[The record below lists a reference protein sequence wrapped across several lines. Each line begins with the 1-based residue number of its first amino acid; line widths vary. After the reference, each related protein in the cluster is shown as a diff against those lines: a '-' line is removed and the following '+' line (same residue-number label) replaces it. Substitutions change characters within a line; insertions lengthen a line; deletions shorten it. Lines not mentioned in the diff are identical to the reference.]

1 LPARLPLSTRSTMAS
16 LMVTLFLLTASVS
29 HSQQPSSRIPDS
41 IDEQNLVTLKG
52 NVPAQARPQNDRG
65 EVQGSLPMERM
76 ILVLKRSDA
85 QEKSLQAVI
94 GAMHDPKSAQFHKW
108 LTPAQFGKL
117 YGPSDVDIAKLT
129 QWLSGHGF
137 QVNRIA
143 QGRGSIEFSGT
154 ANTVASAFHTQI
166 HSYMVKG
173 EQRYANASNPQIPA
187 ALTPVVAGVLS
198 LHNFV
203 KQSSARILGKAVANS
218 GKTAPAQ
225 GTVRTKSE
233 LVYQP
238 SLTQPNLTKPNFTNS
253 GSNYVGPGDLWT
265 IYNATSLITASNS
278 PINGTGQTIAIV
290 GRSDIAM
297 DDLTGF
303 RTKLLPA
310 PYASTLPFTQIQ
322 NGPDP
327 GISGEDAL
335 EQTLDVEYSSA
346 LAPGAQIDLVVSG
359 STNSTDGVDLSALYI
374 VDNNLA
380 PVMSTSYGACE
391 ALMGTGNAFYNSL
404 WEQATAQGITPMVS
418 TGDNGSAG
426 CDIVGPSGN
435 DNVPYVA
442 DEGLEVSGLA
452 STPYNV
458 AVGGNEFSDDSNT
471 YWNPNNSS
479 SPAPFTSALSY
490 VPEMVWNESCSPLVC
505 GNAGAD
511 IAAGSGGASG
521 CFTPTLDANNNII
534 ACSGGYAAP
543 DWQVG
548 VAGLPTDKMRHL
560 PDVSLTAASH
570 DGYMIC
576 YEGSC
581 DFGEFAVVGGTS
593 ASSPSF
599 AGIMALVNQKTGS
612 RQGQANY
619 TLYKLAGSQFGTT
632 AAPNTSQLAAC
643 NATNGNTVDPSCI
656 FQDVTTGTNAVP
668 CDGGTF
674 NCSSTTVGT
683 YGVLTGYAAGTG
695 YDSATGLGSVN
706 VTNLVNHWNDVALSP
721 TSTTLALGTTNSTFG
736 SPISIGITVKPQ
748 TGSATPTG
756 TVALLTDSTLPGA
769 SGAGTVPLT
778 NGSYNSTIS
787 SLPGGTYHVSARY
800 GGDGEFAS
808 STSSGSAITV
818 GPAGSS
824 VTLGITGYD
833 PITNTAVSGTPV
845 PYGSVIAASVQLN
858 GASGQVAPSGTVSFF
873 SGKTKLTDVASAADG
888 TAAYSVTGYGLG
900 TYSWSASY
908 GGNSNYNAS
917 TSSPIAFV
925 VGQATTRL
933 KLLTSTSFVVGANTV
948 KVTAVV
954 SDDSLLANP
963 TGNVIFS
970 VNGTAAGTV
979 AVAPYTDPS
988 TRASAASATF
998 TVASSSLVAGA
1009 NTLTASYSGDGNYI
1023 SSSSPSVSV
1032 GYSAVAAVNTIALTA
1047 TPAAVS
1053 TNQTVT
1059 LAAAV
1064 TTGGIAAT
1072 AGTVNFFDGTQ
1083 LLGTAQVAGSNPA
1096 KGHTT
1101 GTAALTTILA
1111 PGTHALTAIY
1121 AGVLAAPAA
1130 VTSSVATMTVT
1141 GSLPS
1146 TVAVA
1151 ATANVAD
1158 PHNYDLSGTVSG
1170 YGFKAPTGTV
1180 DFAETSVVD
1189 GLGTATI
1196 DASSTRHSLLAPTVF
1211 NSGDATG
1218 ADPFQSVIADFN
1230 GDGIPDMA
1238 TANASFSEGTMSVM
1252 LGNGDGTFKIPV
1264 TYTSGI
1270 FSEAILTG
1278 DFNNDGVVDLAVT
1291 AQYNNVGT
1299 SGAVSIYL
1307 GNGDGT
1313 FQPQIVL
1320 NFTGFPDSSV
1330 VADFNHDG
1338 VLDIAA
1344 VEYYPLQFS
1353 VAFGNG
1359 DGTFQTPVDYPIT
1372 ASDYSA
1378 YYMAGGDFN
1387 GDGAM
1392 DLVEANAYDNNLG
1405 IFLNNG
1411 DGTFSLKAYINSID
1425 PQWISVA
1432 DVNGDGKADLLVAN
1446 YGNETMGVLLGNGDG
1461 TFKDEVNYP
1470 LDGYPQSLAV
1480 ADMDG
1485 DGKPDVAAAYF
1496 YPSIGVGILK
1506 GKGDGTFGASVDYPT
1521 GQLNSIGVTLADLN
1535 GDGTPDLISSDG
1547 NSQDNPAQ
1555 NLAVLLNVTQSKAS
1569 LTDVAVAGPTS
1580 VQQEIQGV
1588 YAGNPN
1594 YGASSSAGIYVT
1606 GSGVAAQ
1613 PAILWSPASQWGVGV
1628 ALGPNI
1634 LNAAV
1639 NGNIAGSFSYTAQSG
1654 SGGAAN
1660 INSASTLTAGTYT
1673 LTATFTPVDTTDYLT
1688 ATASRTIVVQQA
1700 DFAVETGASSLT
1712 LVAGSSGTVTVSVP
1726 ALYGFSGT
1734 VAIAGGSS
1742 LPGGF
1747 TVTASPATVTAGGS
1761 STVTIQTTGL
1771 SGSTA
1776 NVSPHNDWNR
1786 LIAGGGIALSCLLI
1800 LPVARRRKS
1809 VWMTTVALVGVLG
1822 VLSGCGG
1829 SGFSTATVALSS
1841 SASKAASGS
1850 SITLTATVSSHHHMP
1865 GGNVTFYNGTT
1876 ALGAPVTVVNNAAT
1890 LSVTSLPVGLNS
1902 LTAVYSGDS
1911 HDSTATSAAIAELVT
1926 GQTAVEIDGTS
1937 GSVTHATTVQITLQ

>member
-1 LPARLPLSTRSTMAS
+1 
-16 LMVTLFLLTASVS
+16 
-29 HSQQPSSRIPDS
+29 
-41 IDEQNLVTLKG
+41 
-52 NVPAQARPQNDRG
+52 
-65 EVQGSLPMERM
+65 MERM

-85 QEKSLQAVI
+85 QEKSLQAAI
-94 GAMHDPKSAQFHKW
+94 EAMHDPKSAQFHKW

-117 YGPSDVDIAKLT
+117 YGPSDADIAKLT

-137 QVNRIA
+137 QVNRVA

-166 HSYMVKG
+166 HSYLVKG
-173 EQRYANASNPQIPA
+173 EQHYANATNPQIPA

-203 KQSSARILGKAVANS
+203 KQSSARILGRAVASS
-218 GKTAPAQ
+218 GKTSAAPAQ

-233 LVYQP
+233 LVFHSYGA
-238 SLTQPNLTKPNFTNS
+238 KPNFTNS
-253 GSNYVGPGDLWT
+253 GSNYVAPGDLWT
-265 IYNATSLITASNS
+265 IYNVTPLIMAGSARVD
-278 PINGTGQTIAIV
+278 GAGQTIAIV
-290 GRSDIAM
+290 GRSDISL

-303 RTKLLPA
+303 RTNLLPA

-327 GISGEDAL
+327 GINDDSL

-359 STNSTDGVDLSALYI
+359 STNTTDGVDLSAQYI

-380 PVMSTSYGACE
+380 PVMSTSYGLCE

-418 TGDNGSAG
+418 TGDNGSAA
-426 CDIVGPSGN
+426 CDIVGPSG
-435 DNVPYVA
+435 DDALAYVA
-442 DEGLEVSGLA
+442 DEGLEVNGLA
-452 STPYNV
+452 STPYNI
-458 AVGGNEFSDDSNT
+458 AVGGNEFGDDSST
-471 YWNPNNSS
+471 YWNANNSS

-505 GNAGAD
+505 GNAGAE
-511 IAAGSGGASG
+511 IAAGSGGVSG
-521 CFTPTLDANNNII
+521 CFTPTFDANNNII

-543 DWQVG
+543 DWQVA
-548 VAGLPTDKMRHL
+548 VAGLPTDKKRHL
-560 PDVSLTAASH
+560 PDVSLTAAGH
-570 DGYMIC
+570 DGYLVCI
-576 YEGSC
+576 EGSC
-581 DFGEFAVVGGTS
+581 DSGEFAVVGGTS

-632 AAPNTSQLAAC
+632 AAPNSSQLAAC

-668 CDGGTF
+668 CDGGTL

-683 YGVLTGYAAGTG
+683 YGVLTDFAAGTG

-706 VTNLVNHWNDVALSP
+706 VTNLVNHWSDVALSP
-721 TSTTLALGTTNSTFG
+721 TSTTLALGAATSTFG
-736 SPISIGITVKPQ
+736 SPVTIAVAVKPQ
-748 TGSATPTG
+748 TGSTTPTG
-756 TVALLTDSTLPGA
+756 NVSLLTDSTLPGA
-769 SGAGTVPLT
+769 SGAGSVTLT

-800 GGDGEFAS
+800 SGDAEFAS
-808 STSSGSAITV
+808 STSSASAITV
-818 GPAGSS
+818 APTNSS
-824 VTLGITGYD
+824 VTLGIAGYD
-833 PITNTAVSGTPV
+833 PITNSAVSGITV
-845 PYGSVIAASVQLN
+845 PYGSAIAASVQLN
-858 GASGQVAPSGTVSFF
+858 GVSGQVVPSGTVSFF
-873 SGKTKLTDVASAADG
+873 SGTTKLTDVPSAADG
-888 TAAYSVTGYGLG
+888 TASYSVTGYGIG

-908 GGNSNYNAS
+908 AGNSNYNGS
-917 TSSPIAFV
+917 KSPFVAFA
-925 VGQATTRL
+925 VGKAATRL
-933 KLLTSTSFVVGANTV
+933 KLLAGSSYLVGSNTL
-948 KVTAVV
+948 KLTAVV
-954 SDDSLLANP
+954 GDDSLLANP
-963 TGNVIFS
+963 TGNVTFS
-970 VNGTAAGTV
+970 VNGAAVGTV
-979 AVAPYTDPS
+979 AVAAYTDP
-988 TRASAASATF
+988 TTGASAANATF
-998 TVASSSLVAGA
+998 TVTSSMLTPGA
-1009 NTLTASYSGDGNYI
+1009 NTLTASYTGDSNYI
-1023 SSSSPSVSV
+1023 GSSSQSLSV
-1032 GYSAVAAVNTIALTA
+1032 GYGAMEPANTISLTA

-1053 TNQTVT
+1053 TNQAVT
-1059 LAAAV
+1059 LSAAV
-1064 TTGGIAAT
+1064 TTGGIPAT

-1083 LLGTAQVAGSNPA
+1083 QLGTAQVAGSNPA
-1096 KGHTT
+1096 AGHST
-1101 GTAALTTILA
+1101 GTAALKTILG
-1111 PGTHALTAIY
+1111 PGSHSLTATY
-1121 AGVLAAPAA
+1121 VGVSAAPSS
-1130 VTSSVATMTVT
+1130 VTSTAATVAVT

-1146 TVAVA
+1146 TVTIA
-1151 ATANVAD
+1151 ATANIAD
-1158 PHNYDLSGTVSG
+1158 PHNYDLSGIVSG
-1170 YGFKAPTGTV
+1170 HGFKAPTGTV
-1180 DFAETSVVD
+1180 DFAETSVAD
-1189 GLGTATI
+1189 DLGTATI
-1196 DASSTRHSLLAPTVF
+1196 DGSSAKQALLTPRVF
-1211 NSGDATG
+1211 DSGDA
-1218 ADPFQSVIADFN
+1218 AANPFQSVIADFN

-1238 TANASFSEGTMSVM
+1238 TANASFTEGTMSVM
-1252 LGNGDGTFKIPV
+1252 IGNGDGTFKTPI
-1264 TYTSGI
+1264 TYPSGI
-1270 FSEAILTG
+1270 FAEAILAG

-1291 AQYNNVGT
+1291 AQYNNAGT
-1299 SGAVSIYL
+1299 SGVVSIYL
-1307 GNGDGT
+1307 GKGDGT

-1320 NFTGFPDSSV
+1320 NFTGYPDSSV

-1344 VEYYPLQFS
+1344 VQYYPLQFS

-1378 YYMAGGDFN
+1378 YYIAGGDFN
-1387 GDGAM
+1387 GDGSP

-1405 IFLNNG
+1405 VFLNNG
-1411 DGTFSLKAYINSID
+1411 DGTFSLKAYINSINAE
-1425 PQWISVA
+1425 WISVA

-1446 YGNETMGVLLGNGDG
+1446 YGNLTMGVLLGNGDG

-1485 DGKPDVAAAYF
+1485 DGKLDVAVAYS

-1506 GKGDGTFGASVDYPT
+1506 GKGDGTFGALVDYPT
-1521 GQLNSIGVTLADLN
+1521 GQGSSDGVTVADLN

-1547 NSQDNPAQ
+1547 DSQNNHAQ
-1555 NLAVLLNVTQSKAS
+1555 NLSVLLNVTQSKAS
-1569 LTDVAVAGPTS
+1569 LSDVAVAGPTA

-1588 YAGNPN
+1588 FAGDSN
-1594 YGASSSAGIYVT
+1594 YGASSSAGVYVK
-1606 GSGVAAQ
+1606 GSGVTAQ
-1613 PAILWSPASQWGVGV
+1613 PAILWSPASPWGAGL
-1628 ALGPNI
+1628 ALGTNV
-1634 LNAAV
+1634 LNATI
-1639 NGNIAGSFSYTAQSG
+1639 NGNIAGTFVYTAQSG
-1654 SGGAAN
+1654 SGSAAA
-1660 INSASTLTAGTYT
+1660 ITAASTLTPGTYT
-1673 LTATFTPVDTTDYLT
+1673 LTATFTPVDTTNYSI
-1688 ATASRTIVVQQA
+1688 ATASHTVLIQPA
-1700 DFAVETGASSLT
+1700 DFTLQTGTSSLT
-1712 LVAGSSGTVTVSVP
+1712 IAAGSSGTTTVSIP

-1747 TVTASPATVTAGGS
+1747 TVTASPATVAAGGS

-1776 NVSPHNDWNR
+1776 SVSPHDDWNKW
-1786 LIAGGGIALSCLLI
+1786 IAGGSIALSCLLI
-1800 LPVARRRKS
+1800 LPAARRRKS
-1809 VWMTTVALVGVLG
+1809 AWMATVAMVGVLG

-1829 SGFSTATVALSS
+1829 PGFSTATVALSS
-1841 SASKAASGS
+1841 SATKAASGS
-1850 SITLTATVSSHHHMP
+1850 SVTLTATVASHQQMP

-1876 ALGAPVTVVNNAAT
+1876 VLGAPVTVVNDAAS

-1911 HDSTATSAAIAELVT
+1911 NNSTATSTAIAELTT

-1937 GSVTHATTVQITLQ
+1937 GSVTHAAALQITLQ